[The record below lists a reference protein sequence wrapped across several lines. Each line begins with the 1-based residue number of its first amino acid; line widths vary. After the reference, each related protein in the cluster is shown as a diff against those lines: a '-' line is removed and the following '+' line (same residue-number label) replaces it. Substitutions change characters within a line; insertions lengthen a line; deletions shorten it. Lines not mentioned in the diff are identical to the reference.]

1 MESKANTLPTMKK
14 QATNLFLSA
23 FLAGLFALIGLGLFA
38 APGNDAPTDKLVI
51 AGWLHMDTLDAQD
64 VVLAVEL
71 GDSQCMFAKVQAN
84 GRFEFHVPLNAK
96 ARLIFYKPGFITKSV
111 DVDTRNALNTKDAE
125 KANHKVNFD
134 VILEPDHTHRGMEY
148 AGPVGA
154 ITFLNGSGLMK
165 VKHDRKMI
173 PVETM
178 AALGGE

>member
-1 MESKANTLPTMKK
+1 MSNTLPTMKK

-23 FLAGLFALIGLGLFA
+23 LLTGLCALIGIGLFA
-38 APGNDAPTDKLVI
+38 APGNETTTDKLVLT
-51 AGWLHMDTLDAQD
+51 GWLHMDTLDAQD

-71 GDSQCMFAKVQAN
+71 GDSECMFAKVQPN
-84 GRFEFHVPLNAK
+84 GRFEFHVPVNVK

-111 DVDTRNALNTKDAE
+111 DVDTRNALNTKDAQ
-125 KANHKVNFD
+125 KANQKVDFD
-134 VILEPDHTHRGMEY
+134 VILEANDIHRGLEY

-178 AALGGE
+178 AALAGE